1 MGGVVP
7 MPGRAA
13 MSETF
18 ESSYVTE
25 IPMTRHRSGTLQR
38 ALVATALFA
47 CTIGAAVAQQPVT
60 TASSEA
66 VSYLNG
72 GFGQEE
78 AARMREIAREFPIGL
93 TFTRHDGTQNID
105 EFVADVNV
113 RVRDSAGQM
122 VLAAA
127 GQGPIFLLRVP
138 DGTYALEAEHN
149 GEVKTRRIDV
159 VGGRHQEIAFS
170 WAG

>member
-1 MGGVVP
+1 
-7 MPGRAA
+7 
-13 MSETF
+13 
-18 ESSYVTE
+18 
-25 IPMTRHRSGTLQR
+25 MTQNRSGRLPR

-47 CTIGAAVAQQPVT
+47 CSIAAAVAQQPVT
-60 TASSEA
+60 TAPGEA
-66 VSYLNG
+66 VSYMNG

-78 AARMREIAREFPIGL
+78 AARMREISADFPVGL
-93 TFTRHDGTQNID
+93 TFTRHNGAQNTD

-113 RVRDSAGQM
+113 RVRDAAGQT
-122 VLAAA
+122 VVAAA
-127 GQGPIFLLRVP
+127 GQGPIFLLRLP
-138 DGTYALEAEHN
+138 DGTYALEAERN

>member
-1 MGGVVP
+1 
-7 MPGRAA
+7 
-13 MSETF
+13 
-18 ESSYVTE
+18 
-25 IPMTRHRSGTLQR
+25 MTQSRSGSSPR
-38 ALVATALFA
+38 AFVAAAILA
-47 CTIGAAVAQQPVT
+47 CTIAAAGAQQPAT
-60 TASSEA
+60 TAPSEA

-72 GFGQEE
+72 GIGQEE
-78 AARMREIAREFPIGL
+78 AARMREISADFPVGL
-93 TFTRHDGTQNID
+93 TFTRHNGTQNTD

-113 RVRDSAGQM
+113 RVRDSAGQT
-122 VLAAA
+122 VVAAA

-138 DGTYALEAEHN
+138 DGTYALEAERN

>member
-1 MGGVVP
+1 
-7 MPGRAA
+7 
-13 MSETF
+13 
-18 ESSYVTE
+18 
-25 IPMTRHRSGTLQR
+25 MTQHRSGRLPR
-38 ALVATALFA
+38 GFIATALFA
-47 CTIGAAVAQQPVT
+47 CLIVGAVAQPPVA
-60 TASSEA
+60 TAPGQTS
-66 VSYLNG
+66 SYLNG

-78 AARMREIAREFPIGL
+78 AARMREISAEFPVGI
-93 TFTRHDGTQNID
+93 TFTRHNGTQNTD

-113 RVRDSAGQM
+113 RIRDSAGQT
-122 VLAAA
+122 VIAAA

-138 DGTYALEAEHN
+138 DGTYALEAERN

>member
-1 MGGVVP
+1 M
-7 MPGRAA
+7 
-13 MSETF
+13 T
-18 ESSYVTE
+18 SS
-25 IPMTRHRSGTLQR
+25 RSGPAAR
-38 ALVATALFA
+38 AFFATALFA
-47 CTIGAAVAQQPVT
+47 CSIAGAVAQPPVARAPGDT
-60 TASSEA
+60 I
-66 VSYLNG
+66 SYING

-78 AARMREIAREFPIGL
+78 AARMREISAEFPIRL
-93 TFTRHDGTQNID
+93 TFTRHNGTQNTD

-113 RVRDSAGQM
+113 RVRDSTGQT
-122 VLAAA
+122 VVAVA

-138 DGTYALEAEHN
+138 DGTYRVEAERD

>member
-1 MGGVVP
+1 
-7 MPGRAA
+7 
-13 MSETF
+13 
-18 ESSYVTE
+18 
-25 IPMTRHRSGTLQR
+25 MTQNRSAGLPR
-38 ALVATALFA
+38 ALVATAIMA
-47 CTIGAAVAQQPVT
+47 CMAAAGAQQPVT
-60 TASSEA
+60 TAPREA

-72 GFGQEE
+72 GVGQEE
-78 AARMREIAREFPIGL
+78 AARMREISAEFPVGL
-93 TFTRHDGTQNID
+93 TFTRHNGTQNTD

-113 RVRDSAGQM
+113 RVRDSAGQT
-122 VLAAA
+122 VVAAA

-138 DGTYALEAEHN
+138 DGTYALEAELN

>member
-1 MGGVVP
+1 
-7 MPGRAA
+7 
-13 MSETF
+13 
-18 ESSYVTE
+18 
-25 IPMTRHRSGTLQR
+25 MTQNRSGRSPR
-38 ALVATALFA
+38 AFIATALFA
-47 CTIGAAVAQQPVT
+47 CSIVGAAAQQPVAPGPRET
-60 TASSEA
+60 ISFM
-66 VSYLNG
+66 NG

-78 AARMREIAREFPIGL
+78 AARMREISAEFPIGL
-93 TFTRHDGTQNID
+93 TFTRHNGTQNTD

-113 RVRDSAGQM
+113 RVRDSTGQT
-122 VLAAA
+122 VVAVA

-138 DGTYALEAEHN
+138 DGTYAVEAERD

>member
-1 MGGVVP
+1 
-7 MPGRAA
+7 
-13 MSETF
+13 
-18 ESSYVTE
+18 
-25 IPMTRHRSGTLQR
+25 MTPHRSGRLPR
-38 ALVATALFA
+38 VLVAVALFT
-47 CTIGAAVAQQPVT
+47 CTNVAAVAQQPAT
-60 TASSEA
+60 TAASEA

-78 AARMREIAREFPIGL
+78 AARMREISADFPVGL
-93 TFTRHDGTQNID
+93 TFTRHNGTQNTD

-113 RVRDSAGQM
+113 RVRDSAGQT

-138 DGTYALEAEHN
+138 DGTYALEAERN
-149 GEVKTRRIDV
+149 GDVKTRRIDV